1 MVINQSNIKTDEAE
15 LIRII
20 DPIGEV
26 KELLDEKQ
34 KYKNLISEELSK
46 EYFES
51 INSSV
56 LPF

>member
-15 LIRII
+15 LIRIK

-26 KELLDEKQ
+26 EELLDKK
-34 KYKNLISEELSK
+34 KYIKLISEELSK

>member
-1 MVINQSNIKTDEAE
+1 MVMNQSNIKTDEAKI
-15 LIRII
+15 IRII
-20 DPIGEV
+20 DPIAEV
-26 KELLDEKQ
+26 EELFYEKQ

>member
-1 MVINQSNIKTDEAE
+1 MNQSNIKTDEAKI
-15 LIRII
+15 IRII
-20 DPIGEV
+20 DPIAEV
-26 KELLDEKQ
+26 EELLYEKQ

>member
-1 MVINQSNIKTDEAE
+1 MNQSNIKTDEAKI
-15 LIRII
+15 IRII
-20 DPIGEV
+20 DPIAEV
-26 KELLDEKQ
+26 EELFYEKQ

>member
-1 MVINQSNIKTDEAE
+1 MNQSNIKTDEAE
-15 LIRII
+15 IICII
-20 DPIGEV
+20 DPIAEV
-26 KELLDEKQ
+26 EELIDEKQ

-46 EYFES
+46 EYFET